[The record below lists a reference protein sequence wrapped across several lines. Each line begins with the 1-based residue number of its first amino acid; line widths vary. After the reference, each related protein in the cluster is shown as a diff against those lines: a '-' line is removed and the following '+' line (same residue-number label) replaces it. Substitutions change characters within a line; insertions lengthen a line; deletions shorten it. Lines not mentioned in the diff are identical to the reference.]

1 MTSNE
6 NKKTIYVGIT
16 GDIIHPGIINIIKE
30 GEKYGDLIVGLL
42 TDKAIV
48 AHKRLPYL
56 TYEQRK
62 NVIEN
67 IKGVHMVVP
76 QDDWSYVPNLK
87 KYKPNY
93 IIHGDDWK
101 TNYLSKI
108 CEEVFE
114 EMKELGGK

>member
-1 MTSNE
+1 MTLND
-6 NKKTIYVGIT
+6 NKKTVYVGIT
-16 GDIIHPGIINIIKE
+16 GDIIHPRIINIIKE

-42 TDKAIV
+42 IDKVIV

-62 NVIEN
+62 NIIEN

>member
-1 MTSNE
+1 
-6 NKKTIYVGIT
+6 
-16 GDIIHPGIINIIKE
+16 
-30 GEKYGDLIVGLL
+30 
-42 TDKAIV
+42 
-48 AHKRLPYL
+48 
-56 TYEQRK
+56 
-62 NVIEN
+62 
-67 IKGVHMVVP
+67 MVVP